1 MYQALIDPAAEDS
14 GEAGFWDVLNTAVNV
29 AGGVLGGAGNLQDH
43 RQSAA
48 PAQETNGTPLPASN
62 TNPFNNQYVMWG
74 ALALFAL
81 IILMVLIKVF

>member
-29 AGGVLGGAGNLQDH
+29 AGGVWGNAGNLQDH
-43 RQSAA
+43 RQSAP
-48 PAQETNGTPLPASN
+48 PAQQTNGTPLPAKQS
-62 TNPFNNQYVMWG
+62 PLNNQYVLWG

-81 IILMVLIKVF
+81 IILIILIKVF

>member
-29 AGGVLGGAGNLQDH
+29 AGGVWGGAGNLQDH

-48 PAQETNGTPLPASN
+48 PAQETNGTPLPTK
-62 TNPFNNQYVMWG
+62 TNPLNNQYVLWG

-81 IILMVLIKVF
+81 IILIILIKVF